1 MPHLTAFTDL
11 PYGHHIR
18 QALDLFVPAKADD
31 AITVVCVHGGWWTAG
46 HHHDLRSFA
55 LHLAELGYPTATVG
69 HRFLGNDV
77 KGGQEIVDDVR
88 AAAQRAVEEASL
100 LGADPASVVL
110 LGSGSGSLVA
120 LAAAHQMIAD
130 RKCRL
135 RVRAAIACGVTPSLE
150 PWEGCPLALTK
161 GLHAFAN
168 DRVQQ
173 LSPIDLKADAFPP
186 LLLLHGDADPEVP
199 AKAANKL
206 HTRIVESG
214 EASQFALLTGVAHQ
228 FIEQPFDRQAR
239 LAIDRIVPFLKE
251 HTVKPAPMAEA
262 SEG

>member
-1 MPHLTAFTDL
+1 MHALTAITDL

-18 QALDLFVPAKADD
+18 QALDLFVPARADD
-31 AITVVCVHGGWWTAG
+31 AVTVVCVHGGWWSAG

-77 KGGQEIVDDVR
+77 KGGQDIIDDVR
-88 AAAQRAVEEASL
+88 SAAQRAVEEASL

-168 DRVQQ
+168 QQTPQ

-206 HTRIVESG
+206 HTRIAETG
-214 EASQFALLTGVAHQ
+214 EPSQFIVLAGVGHH

-239 LAIDRIVPFLKE
+239 QAIDRIVPFLKE
-251 HTVKPAPMAEA
+251 HTIKPAVVEIRND
-262 SEG
+262 